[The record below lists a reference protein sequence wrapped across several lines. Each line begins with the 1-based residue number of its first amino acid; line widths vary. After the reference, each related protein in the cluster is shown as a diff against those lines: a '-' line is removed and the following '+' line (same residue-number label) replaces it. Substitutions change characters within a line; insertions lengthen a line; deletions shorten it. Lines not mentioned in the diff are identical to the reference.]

1 MTVDVNHHFD
11 CILCFLVSNKTLK
24 KETMEK
30 NFLKEWQLAIKS
42 GKLVVMIWFVV
53 STL

>member
-30 NFLKEWQLAIKS
+30 KLFKRVAAGNKEW
-42 GKLVVMIWFVV
+42 
-53 STL
+53 